1 MNNILRPT
9 LELTVIIPGM
19 ILAYLP
25 VKSTLKISLP
35 KLIAWLFPLLIALCI
50 LGGILCSALQIKTAP
65 ILFFLLLFLLV
76 IYHKT
81 LAISIWK
88 SFSIFLAICAVFSCV
103 NSFSRAINAIID
115 LHLPASKNILWF
127 QIGTGIIYNIIC
139 ILFLLAVWYPATH
152 TVRIMID
159 DDNFAQTWY
168 VFWILPLIFIGLN
181 LFMVPKYD
189 GTLYTGRILQIYI
202 VVSLVLLI
210 ILALFYTL
218 FLLMANSLNRNARL
232 QQENYLLSIQQERYT
247 NLCNA
252 IEETRQARHDMRH
265 HFLQLSS
272 MAEAGDLEKI
282 KEYLYNV
289 IQKIPTMHM
298 HFCKNQVIDSVISYY
313 CALAE
318 RNTIPFHAQID
329 LPAQIS
335 VDETDFCL
343 VLSNLLENALE
354 ASLKTSK
361 FRQRIDIKIYRHASN
376 LILIQIENAFDG
388 KIQQKHGIF
397 LSSKRNENGIGIQSV
412 RHIVEKTGGGCDF
425 TYDNGIFTAKIM
437 LRPCIN
443 S

>member
-19 ILAYLP
+19 ILSYLP
-25 VKSTLKISLP
+25 VKSTLKISLS
-35 KLIAWLFPLLIALCI
+35 KLIAWLFPLLFALCI

-65 ILFFLLLFLLV
+65 ILFFLLLFLMV

-115 LHLPASKNILWF
+115 LHIPASKNILWF

-189 GTLYTGRILQIYI
+189 GTLYTGRILHIYI

-210 ILALFYTL
+210 ILALFYAL

-272 MAEAGDLEKI
+272 MAE
-282 KEYLYNV
+282 
-289 IQKIPTMHM
+289 
-298 HFCKNQVIDSVISYY
+298 
-313 CALAE
+313 
-318 RNTIPFHAQID
+318 RNTIPFHVQID

-354 ASLKTSK
+354 ASLKTAK

>member
-9 LELTVIIPGM
+9 LELTVIIHRM
-19 ILAYLP
+19 ILAYLS

-35 KLIAWLFPLLIALCI
+35 KLIARLFPLLIALCI
-50 LGGILCSALQIKTAP
+50 LGGILCSAL
-65 ILFFLLLFLLV
+65 
-76 IYHKT
+76 
-81 LAISIWK
+81 
-88 SFSIFLAICAVFSCV
+88 
-103 NSFSRAINAIID
+103 
-115 LHLPASKNILWF
+115 

-159 DDNFAQTWY
+159 DDNFAQIWY
-168 VFWILPLIFIGLN
+168 VFWILPLIFIRLN

-210 ILALFYTL
+210 ILSLFYTL

-272 MAEAGDLEKI
+272 MAE
-282 KEYLYNV
+282 
-289 IQKIPTMHM
+289 
-298 HFCKNQVIDSVISYY
+298 
-313 CALAE
+313 
-318 RNTIPFHAQID
+318 RNTIPFHVQID

-354 ASLKTSK
+354 ASLKTAK

-376 LILIQIENAFDG
+376 LICF
-388 KIQQKHGIF
+388 
-397 LSSKRNENGIGIQSV
+397 
-412 RHIVEKTGGGCDF
+412 
-425 TYDNGIFTAKIM
+425 Y
-437 LRPCIN
+437 
-443 S
+443 

>member
-65 ILFFLLLFLLV
+65 ILFFLLLLLLV

-159 DDNFAQTWY
+159 DDNFAQIWY
-168 VFWILPLIFIGLN
+168 VFWILPLIFIRLN

-210 ILALFYTL
+210 ILSLFYTL

-272 MAEAGDLEKI
+272 MAE
-282 KEYLYNV
+282 
-289 IQKIPTMHM
+289 
-298 HFCKNQVIDSVISYY
+298 
-313 CALAE
+313 
-318 RNTIPFHAQID
+318 RNTIPFHVQID

-354 ASLKTSK
+354 ASLKTAK

-388 KIQQKHGIF
+388 KIQQNHGIF
-397 LSSKRNENGIGIQSV
+397 LSSKRNQNGIGIQSV

>member
-1 MNNILRPT
+1 
-9 LELTVIIPGM
+9 
-19 ILAYLP
+19 
-25 VKSTLKISLP
+25 
-35 KLIAWLFPLLIALCI
+35 
-50 LGGILCSALQIKTAP
+50 
-65 ILFFLLLFLLV
+65 
-76 IYHKT
+76 
-81 LAISIWK
+81 
-88 SFSIFLAICAVFSCV
+88 
-103 NSFSRAINAIID
+103 
-115 LHLPASKNILWF
+115 
-127 QIGTGIIYNIIC
+127 
-139 ILFLLAVWYPATH
+139 
-152 TVRIMID
+152 
-159 DDNFAQTWY
+159 
-168 VFWILPLIFIGLN
+168 
-181 LFMVPKYD
+181 
-189 GTLYTGRILQIYI
+189 
-202 VVSLVLLI
+202 
-210 ILALFYTL
+210 
-218 FLLMANSLNRNARL
+218 MANSLNQNARL

-289 IQKIPTMHM
+289 TQKIPTMHM
-298 HFCKNQVIDSVISYY
+298 HFCENQVIDSVISYY
-313 CALAE
+313 CTLAE
-318 RNTIPFHAQID
+318 RNTIPFHMQID

-354 ASLKTSK
+354 ASLKTAK
-361 FRQRIDIKIYRHASN
+361 FRQRIDIKLYRHASN

>member
-181 LFMVPKYD
+181 LFM
-189 GTLYTGRILQIYI
+189 
-202 VVSLVLLI
+202 
-210 ILALFYTL
+210 
-218 FLLMANSLNRNARL
+218 
-232 QQENYLLSIQQERYT
+232 
-247 NLCNA
+247 
-252 IEETRQARHDMRH
+252 
-265 HFLQLSS
+265 
-272 MAEAGDLEKI
+272 
-282 KEYLYNV
+282 
-289 IQKIPTMHM
+289 
-298 HFCKNQVIDSVISYY
+298 
-313 CALAE
+313 
-318 RNTIPFHAQID
+318 
-329 LPAQIS
+329 
-335 VDETDFCL
+335 
-343 VLSNLLENALE
+343 
-354 ASLKTSK
+354 
-361 FRQRIDIKIYRHASN
+361 
-376 LILIQIENAFDG
+376 
-388 KIQQKHGIF
+388 
-397 LSSKRNENGIGIQSV
+397 
-412 RHIVEKTGGGCDF
+412 
-425 TYDNGIFTAKIM
+425 
-437 LRPCIN
+437 
-443 S
+443 

>member
-50 LGGILCSALQIKTAP
+50 LGGILCSAL
-65 ILFFLLLFLLV
+65 
-76 IYHKT
+76 
-81 LAISIWK
+81 
-88 SFSIFLAICAVFSCV
+88 
-103 NSFSRAINAIID
+103 
-115 LHLPASKNILWF
+115 

-210 ILALFYTL
+210 ILSLFYTL

-272 MAEAGDLEKI
+272 MAE
-282 KEYLYNV
+282 
-289 IQKIPTMHM
+289 
-298 HFCKNQVIDSVISYY
+298 
-313 CALAE
+313 
-318 RNTIPFHAQID
+318 RNTIPFHVQID

-354 ASLKTSK
+354 ASLKTAK

-388 KIQQKHGIF
+388 KIQQNHGIF

>member
-19 ILAYLP
+19 ILAYLS

-65 ILFFLLLFLLV
+65 ILFFLLLLLLV

-115 LHLPASKNILWF
+115 LHLPTSKNILWF

-159 DDNFAQTWY
+159 DDNFAQIWY
-168 VFWILPLIFIGLN
+168 VFWILPLIFIRLN
-181 LFMVPKYD
+181 LFMFPKYD

-272 MAEAGDLEKI
+272 MAE
-282 KEYLYNV
+282 
-289 IQKIPTMHM
+289 
-298 HFCKNQVIDSVISYY
+298 
-313 CALAE
+313 
-318 RNTIPFHAQID
+318 RNTIPFHVQID

-343 VLSNLLENALE
+343 VLSNLLENALK
-354 ASLKTSK
+354 ASLKTAK

-376 LILIQIENAFDG
+376 LICF
-388 KIQQKHGIF
+388 
-397 LSSKRNENGIGIQSV
+397 
-412 RHIVEKTGGGCDF
+412 
-425 TYDNGIFTAKIM
+425 Y
-437 LRPCIN
+437 
-443 S
+443 

>member
-19 ILAYLP
+19 ILSYLP

-50 LGGILCSALQIKTAP
+50 LGGILCSALQI
-65 ILFFLLLFLLV
+65 
-76 IYHKT
+76 
-81 LAISIWK
+81 
-88 SFSIFLAICAVFSCV
+88 
-103 NSFSRAINAIID
+103 
-115 LHLPASKNILWF
+115 
-127 QIGTGIIYNIIC
+127 GTGIIYNIIC

-159 DDNFAQTWY
+159 DDNFAQIWY
-168 VFWILPLIFIGLN
+168 VFWILPLIFIRLN

-272 MAEAGDLEKI
+272 MAE
-282 KEYLYNV
+282 
-289 IQKIPTMHM
+289 
-298 HFCKNQVIDSVISYY
+298 
-313 CALAE
+313 
-318 RNTIPFHAQID
+318 RNTIPFHVQID

-354 ASLKTSK
+354 ASLKTAK

-376 LILIQIENAFDG
+376 LIL
-388 KIQQKHGIF
+388 F
-397 LSSKRNENGIGIQSV
+397 LLNL
-412 RHIVEKTGGGCDF
+412 F
-425 TYDNGIFTAKIM
+425 TYTSSATAISDQYTS
-437 LRPCIN
+437 LPHQTGYVNAPRQI
-443 S
+443 SD

>member
-65 ILFFLLLFLLV
+65 ILFFLLLFLMI

-115 LHLPASKNILWF
+115 LHIPASKNILWF

-168 VFWILPLIFIGLN
+168 VFWILPLILIGLN

-210 ILALFYTL
+210 ILALFYAL

-272 MAEAGDLEKI
+272 MAE
-282 KEYLYNV
+282 
-289 IQKIPTMHM
+289 
-298 HFCKNQVIDSVISYY
+298 
-313 CALAE
+313 
-318 RNTIPFHAQID
+318 RNTIPFHVQID

>member
-1 MNNILRPT
+1 MNDILRPT

-25 VKSTLKISLP
+25 VKSTLKISLS
-35 KLIAWLFPLLIALCI
+35 KLIAWLFPLLFALCI

-65 ILFFLLLFLLV
+65 ILFFLLLFLMV

-115 LHLPASKNILWF
+115 LHIPASKNILWF

-189 GTLYTGRILQIYI
+189 GTLYTGRILHIYI

-210 ILALFYTL
+210 ILALFYAL

-272 MAEAGDLEKI
+272 MAE
-282 KEYLYNV
+282 
-289 IQKIPTMHM
+289 
-298 HFCKNQVIDSVISYY
+298 
-313 CALAE
+313 
-318 RNTIPFHAQID
+318 RNTIPFHVQID

-354 ASLKTSK
+354 ASLKTAK

>member
-19 ILAYLP
+19 ILAYLS

-35 KLIAWLFPLLIALCI
+35 KLIAWLFLLLIALCI

-115 LHLPASKNILWF
+115 LHLPATKNILWF
-127 QIGTGIIYNIIC
+127 QICTGIIYNIIC

-159 DDNFAQTWY
+159 DDNFAQIWY
-168 VFWILPLIFIGLN
+168 VFWILPLIFIRLN

-272 MAEAGDLEKI
+272 MAE
-282 KEYLYNV
+282 
-289 IQKIPTMHM
+289 
-298 HFCKNQVIDSVISYY
+298 
-313 CALAE
+313 
-318 RNTIPFHAQID
+318 RNTILFHVQID

-354 ASLKTSK
+354 ASLKTAK

-376 LILIQIENAFDG
+376 LICF
-388 KIQQKHGIF
+388 
-397 LSSKRNENGIGIQSV
+397 
-412 RHIVEKTGGGCDF
+412 
-425 TYDNGIFTAKIM
+425 Y
-437 LRPCIN
+437 
-443 S
+443 

>member
-19 ILAYLP
+19 ILAYLS

-232 QQENYLLSIQQERYT
+232 QQENYFLSIQQERYT

-272 MAEAGDLEKI
+272 MAE
-282 KEYLYNV
+282 
-289 IQKIPTMHM
+289 
-298 HFCKNQVIDSVISYY
+298 
-313 CALAE
+313 
-318 RNTIPFHAQID
+318 RNTIPFHVQID

-354 ASLKTSK
+354 ASLKTAK
-361 FRQRIDIKIYRHASN
+361 FRQRMDIKIYRHASN

-388 KIQQKHGIF
+388 KIQQNHGIF
-397 LSSKRNENGIGIQSV
+397 LSSKRNQNGIGIQSV

>member
-65 ILFFLLLFLLV
+65 ILFFLLLFLMI

-115 LHLPASKNILWF
+115 LHIPASKNILWF

-159 DDNFAQTWY
+159 DDNFAQIWY
-168 VFWILPLIFIGLN
+168 VFWILPLIFIRLN

-210 ILALFYTL
+210 ILSLFYTL

-272 MAEAGDLEKI
+272 MAE
-282 KEYLYNV
+282 
-289 IQKIPTMHM
+289 
-298 HFCKNQVIDSVISYY
+298 
-313 CALAE
+313 
-318 RNTIPFHAQID
+318 RNTIPFHVQID

-354 ASLKTSK
+354 ASLKTAK

-376 LILIQIENAFDG
+376 LILIQIENAFNG
-388 KIQQKHGIF
+388 KIQQNHGIF
-397 LSSKRNENGIGIQSV
+397 LSSKRNQNGIGIQSV

>member
-9 LELTVIIPGM
+9 LELTVVIPGM

-25 VKSTLKISLP
+25 VKSTLKISLS
-35 KLIAWLFPLLIALCI
+35 KLIAWLFPLLFALCI

-65 ILFFLLLFLLV
+65 ILFFLLLFLMV

-115 LHLPASKNILWF
+115 LHIPASKNILWF

-189 GTLYTGRILQIYI
+189 GTLYTGRILHIYI

-210 ILALFYTL
+210 ILALFYAL

-272 MAEAGDLEKI
+272 MAE
-282 KEYLYNV
+282 
-289 IQKIPTMHM
+289 
-298 HFCKNQVIDSVISYY
+298 
-313 CALAE
+313 
-318 RNTIPFHAQID
+318 RNTIPFHVQID

-354 ASLKTSK
+354 ASLKTAK

>member
-1 MNNILRPT
+1 MNDILRPT

-35 KLIAWLFPLLIALCI
+35 KLIAWLFPLLFALCI
-50 LGGILCSALQIKTAP
+50 LGGIFCSALQIKTAP

-115 LHLPASKNILWF
+115 LHIPASKNILWF

-189 GTLYTGRILQIYI
+189 GTLYTGRILHIYI

-210 ILALFYTL
+210 ILALFYAL

-272 MAEAGDLEKI
+272 MAE
-282 KEYLYNV
+282 
-289 IQKIPTMHM
+289 
-298 HFCKNQVIDSVISYY
+298 
-313 CALAE
+313 
-318 RNTIPFHAQID
+318 RNTIPFHVQID

-354 ASLKTSK
+354 ASLKTAK

-376 LILIQIENAFDG
+376 LI
-388 KIQQKHGIF
+388 
-397 LSSKRNENGIGIQSV
+397 
-412 RHIVEKTGGGCDF
+412 CC
-425 TYDNGIFTAKIM
+425 Y
-437 LRPCIN
+437 
-443 S
+443 

>member
-50 LGGILCSALQIKTAP
+50 LGGILCSALQI
-65 ILFFLLLFLLV
+65 
-76 IYHKT
+76 
-81 LAISIWK
+81 
-88 SFSIFLAICAVFSCV
+88 
-103 NSFSRAINAIID
+103 
-115 LHLPASKNILWF
+115 
-127 QIGTGIIYNIIC
+127 GTGIIYNIIC

-159 DDNFAQTWY
+159 DDNFAQIWY
-168 VFWILPLIFIGLN
+168 VFWILPLIFI
-181 LFMVPKYD
+181 
-189 GTLYTGRILQIYI
+189 
-202 VVSLVLLI
+202 SLVLLI
-210 ILALFYTL
+210 ILSLFYTL

-272 MAEAGDLEKI
+272 MAE
-282 KEYLYNV
+282 
-289 IQKIPTMHM
+289 
-298 HFCKNQVIDSVISYY
+298 
-313 CALAE
+313 
-318 RNTIPFHAQID
+318 RNTIPFHVQID

-354 ASLKTSK
+354 ASLKTAK

-388 KIQQKHGIF
+388 KIQQNHGIF
-397 LSSKRNENGIGIQSV
+397 LSSKRNQNGIGIQSV

>member
-1 MNNILRPT
+1 
-9 LELTVIIPGM
+9 M

-65 ILFFLLLFLLV
+65 ILFFLLLFLMI

-115 LHLPASKNILWF
+115 LHIPASKNILWF

-210 ILALFYTL
+210 ILALFYAL

-272 MAEAGDLEKI
+272 MAE
-282 KEYLYNV
+282 
-289 IQKIPTMHM
+289 
-298 HFCKNQVIDSVISYY
+298 
-313 CALAE
+313 
-318 RNTIPFHAQID
+318 RNTIPFHVQID

-354 ASLKTSK
+354 ASLKTAK

-388 KIQQKHGIF
+388 KIQQNHGIF
-397 LSSKRNENGIGIQSV
+397 LSSKRNQNGIGIQSV

>member
-1 MNNILRPT
+1 MNDILRPT

-65 ILFFLLLFLLV
+65 ILFFLLLLLLV

-159 DDNFAQTWY
+159 DDNFAQIWY
-168 VFWILPLIFIGLN
+168 VFWILPLIFIRLN

-210 ILALFYTL
+210 ILALFYAL

-272 MAEAGDLEKI
+272 MAE
-282 KEYLYNV
+282 
-289 IQKIPTMHM
+289 
-298 HFCKNQVIDSVISYY
+298 
-313 CALAE
+313 
-318 RNTIPFHAQID
+318 RNTIPFHVQID

-354 ASLKTSK
+354 ASLKTAK

>member
-35 KLIAWLFPLLIALCI
+35 KLISWLFPLLIALCI

-65 ILFFLLLFLLV
+65 ILFFLLLLLLV

-210 ILALFYTL
+210 ILALFYAL
-218 FLLMANSLNRNARL
+218 FLLMANSLNQNARL

-272 MAEAGDLEKI
+272 MAE
-282 KEYLYNV
+282 
-289 IQKIPTMHM
+289 
-298 HFCKNQVIDSVISYY
+298 
-313 CALAE
+313 
-318 RNTIPFHAQID
+318 RNTIPFHVQID

-354 ASLKTSK
+354 ASLKTAK

>member
-65 ILFFLLLFLLV
+65 ILFFLLLLLLM

-103 NSFSRAINAIID
+103 NSFFRAINAIID

-127 QIGTGIIYNIIC
+127 QICTGIIYNIIC

-159 DDNFAQTWY
+159 DDNFAQIWY
-168 VFWILPLIFIGLN
+168 VFWILPLIFIRLN

-318 RNTIPFHAQID
+318 RNTIPFHVQID

-354 ASLKTSK
+354 ASLKTAK

-376 LILIQIENAFDG
+376 LVLIQIENAFDG

>member
-19 ILAYLP
+19 ILAYLS

-115 LHLPASKNILWF
+115 LHIPASKNILWF

-210 ILALFYTL
+210 ILSLFYTL

-272 MAEAGDLEKI
+272 MAE
-282 KEYLYNV
+282 
-289 IQKIPTMHM
+289 
-298 HFCKNQVIDSVISYY
+298 
-313 CALAE
+313 
-318 RNTIPFHAQID
+318 RNTIPFHVQID

-354 ASLKTSK
+354 ASLKTAK

-376 LILIQIENAFDG
+376 LICF
-388 KIQQKHGIF
+388 
-397 LSSKRNENGIGIQSV
+397 
-412 RHIVEKTGGGCDF
+412 
-425 TYDNGIFTAKIM
+425 Y
-437 LRPCIN
+437 
-443 S
+443 

>member
-65 ILFFLLLFLLV
+65 ILFFLLLFLMI

-115 LHLPASKNILWF
+115 LHIPASKNILWF

-210 ILALFYTL
+210 ILALFYAL

-318 RNTIPFHAQID
+318 RNTIPFHVQID

>member
-1 MNNILRPT
+1 MNDILRPT

-35 KLIAWLFPLLIALCI
+35 KLIAWLFPLLFALCI
-50 LGGILCSALQIKTAP
+50 LGGIFCSALQIKTAP

-115 LHLPASKNILWF
+115 LHIPASKNILWF

-159 DDNFAQTWY
+159 DDNFAQIWY
-168 VFWILPLIFIGLN
+168 VFWILPLIFIRLN

-210 ILALFYTL
+210 ILALFYAL

-272 MAEAGDLEKI
+272 MAE
-282 KEYLYNV
+282 
-289 IQKIPTMHM
+289 
-298 HFCKNQVIDSVISYY
+298 
-313 CALAE
+313 
-318 RNTIPFHAQID
+318 RNTIPFHVQID

-354 ASLKTSK
+354 ASLKTAK

-376 LILIQIENAFDG
+376 LIFVFTESFHIYSL
-388 KIQQKHGIF
+388 H
-397 LSSKRNENGIGIQSV
+397 LSLYV
-412 RHIVEKTGGGCDF
+412 YLF
-425 TYDNGIFTAKIM
+425 TYTSSATAISDQYTS
-437 LRPCIN
+437 LPHQT
-443 S
+443 

>member
-159 DDNFAQTWY
+159 DDNFAQIWY
-168 VFWILPLIFIGLN
+168 VFWILPLIFIRLN

-210 ILALFYTL
+210 ILSLFYTL

-272 MAEAGDLEKI
+272 MAE
-282 KEYLYNV
+282 
-289 IQKIPTMHM
+289 
-298 HFCKNQVIDSVISYY
+298 
-313 CALAE
+313 
-318 RNTIPFHAQID
+318 RNTIPFHVQID

-354 ASLKTSK
+354 ASLKTAK

-388 KIQQKHGIF
+388 KIQQNHGIF
-397 LSSKRNENGIGIQSV
+397 LSSKRNQNGIGIQSV

>member
-1 MNNILRPT
+1 MNDILRPT

-35 KLIAWLFPLLIALCI
+35 KLIAWLFPLLFALCI

-115 LHLPASKNILWF
+115 LHIPASKNILWF

-189 GTLYTGRILQIYI
+189 GTLYTGRILHIYI

-210 ILALFYTL
+210 ILALFYAL

-272 MAEAGDLEKI
+272 MAE
-282 KEYLYNV
+282 
-289 IQKIPTMHM
+289 
-298 HFCKNQVIDSVISYY
+298 
-313 CALAE
+313 
-318 RNTIPFHAQID
+318 RNTIPFHVQID

-354 ASLKTSK
+354 ASLKTAK

>member
-50 LGGILCSALQIKTAP
+50 LGGILCSALQI
-65 ILFFLLLFLLV
+65 
-76 IYHKT
+76 
-81 LAISIWK
+81 
-88 SFSIFLAICAVFSCV
+88 
-103 NSFSRAINAIID
+103 
-115 LHLPASKNILWF
+115 
-127 QIGTGIIYNIIC
+127 GTGIIYNIIC
-139 ILFLLAVWYPATH
+139 ILFLLAVWHPATH

-210 ILALFYTL
+210 ILSLFYTL

-272 MAEAGDLEKI
+272 MAE
-282 KEYLYNV
+282 
-289 IQKIPTMHM
+289 
-298 HFCKNQVIDSVISYY
+298 
-313 CALAE
+313 
-318 RNTIPFHAQID
+318 RNTIPFHVQID

-335 VDETDFCL
+335 VDDFCL

-354 ASLKTSK
+354 ASLKTAK

-388 KIQQKHGIF
+388 KIQQNHGIF
-397 LSSKRNENGIGIQSV
+397 LSSKRNQNGIGIQSV

>member
-25 VKSTLKISLP
+25 VKSTLKISLQ

-210 ILALFYTL
+210 ILALFYAL

-272 MAEAGDLEKI
+272 MAE
-282 KEYLYNV
+282 
-289 IQKIPTMHM
+289 
-298 HFCKNQVIDSVISYY
+298 
-313 CALAE
+313 
-318 RNTIPFHAQID
+318 RNTIPFHVQID

-354 ASLKTSK
+354 ASLKTAK

>member
-19 ILAYLP
+19 ILAYLS

-232 QQENYLLSIQQERYT
+232 QQENYFLSIQQERYT

-272 MAEAGDLEKI
+272 MAE
-282 KEYLYNV
+282 
-289 IQKIPTMHM
+289 
-298 HFCKNQVIDSVISYY
+298 
-313 CALAE
+313 
-318 RNTIPFHAQID
+318 RNTIPFHVQID

-354 ASLKTSK
+354 ASLKTAK

-388 KIQQKHGIF
+388 KIQQNHGIF
-397 LSSKRNENGIGIQSV
+397 LSSKRNQNGIGIQSV